1 MEEKKLIDY
10 IIERCSHL
18 NAENLLSQKLQL
30 LDLLL
35 LIQKAVKE
43 FSAKIELLHHQPL
56 LNLLSSQEYE
66 EFKHRIENLSGN
78 FKVSPVMEK
87 STTDYSKHVIDYLF
101 PDMALDVNRENAEKV
116 RLVLNTLEAD
126 VFNSIIL
133 WENSIKFALNELT
146 DRLKQMIELSDKEWK
161 KEEYEQLAND
171 LNKQHSSPLSPLS
184 IRANH
189 QFSKWKK
196 EGFNDPDE
204 YQALIANQLKEL
216 LKTGFIIIDPNH
228 LIRSYKKHIDAL
240 YLYIEEEDCDEEG
253 RKKFYFLSKL
263 IEHTDGRFM
272 FTKGSALGKYLFL
285 HRNQLEADD
294 IEAFFYFQK
303 ICTLVYADMD
313 KTTNGEQKEKS
324 SSKTKNAAQEEYET
338 TIGEPAFPR
347 ECKEAVDKVLIPQF
361 TNKNGS
367 ILNSRKQ
374 IIKAAMNIS
383 ITSNVQVS
391 MLMKICIEVKAIR
404 QTTSCTDFVKAL
416 IGIGLIGYSSKKAI
430 TAMVSGISKKIN
442 GYRNKNKKYPPL
454 ENNHLRWA
462 SADREIGKC
471 IYESMNSEED

>member
-43 FSAKIELLHHQPL
+43 FSAKIELLQHRPL

-66 EFKHRIENLSGN
+66 DFKQRIVNLSEN

-101 PDMALDVNRENAEKV
+101 PDMALDANRENAEKV

-133 WENSIKFALNELT
+133 WENSIKYALNELT
-146 DRLKQMIELSDKEWK
+146 QRLKLMIELSDKEWK

-171 LNKQHSSPLSPLS
+171 LNKQHFSALSPLNR
-184 IRANH
+184 RATK
-189 QFSKWKK
+189 QFNKWKK

-204 YQALIANQLKEL
+204 YQALIANQLNEL
-216 LKTGFIIIDPNH
+216 LKTGFIIIDPDH
-228 LIRSYKKHIDAL
+228 LIRSYKKHLEAL
-240 YLYIEEEDCDEEG
+240 YLYIEEEDCDEED

-263 IEHTDGRFM
+263 IEHKDGRFM

-303 ICTLVYADMD
+303 ICMLTYADMD
-313 KTTNGEQKEKS
+313 KTTNVEQKEES
-324 SSKTKNAAQEEYET
+324 NLKTKDVTQKEYET
-338 TIGEPAFPR
+338 TLGETAIPQECR
-347 ECKEAVDKVLIPQF
+347 EVANKVLTHQF
-361 TNKNGS
+361 TNKKGTV
-367 ILNSRKQ
+367 LNSRKQ

-383 ITSNVQVS
+383 ITKNVEVA
-391 MLMKICIEVKAIR
+391 MLMKICIEVKAIHPA
-404 QTTSCTDFVKAL
+404 TSCPDFVRAL
-416 IGIGLIGYSSKKAI
+416 IGIGSIEYSDKKVISKMADG
-430 TAMVSGISKKIN
+430 MSKKIN
-442 GYRNKNKKYPPL
+442 GYKSNGKNYPPL
-454 ENNHLRWA
+454 DKNHLYWK
-462 SADREIGKC
+462 SADREIGNH
-471 IYESMNSEED
+471 IYENINSED